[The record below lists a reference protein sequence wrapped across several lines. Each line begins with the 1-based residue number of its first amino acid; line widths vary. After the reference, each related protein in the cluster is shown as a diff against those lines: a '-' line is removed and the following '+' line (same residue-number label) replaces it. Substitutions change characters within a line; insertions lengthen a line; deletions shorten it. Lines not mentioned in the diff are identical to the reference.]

1 MEKLTI
7 NLETLVLH
15 ICKMKAEKFVK
26 CVNKYA
32 RDTRYSIVDEN
43 VCELIN
49 EKVINILA
57 SEYFGIYSDKMRI
70 DHLKKYYIKNITKNW
85 STMETEDQKLLFLT
99 FC

>member
-1 MEKLTI
+1 MRKQQYTHVKSEV
-7 NLETLVLH
+7 NS
-15 ICKMKAEKFVK
+15 MRAEKFVE

-32 RDTRYSIVDEN
+32 RDTKYNIEDEN

-57 SEYFGIYSDKMRI
+57 PEYFGIYSNKIRI
-70 DHLKKYYIKNITKNW
+70 DHLKKYYIKNIIENW
-85 STMETEDQKLLFLT
+85 DSMETEDQKLVFLT